1 MIYIEDIDFVLIYN
15 KMTQSIGG
23 GTCWHNA
30 RWNVGIRDLMNDF
43 FFVDKLSGQAYGW
56 ILLDLR
62 GPAVHMSIRNLY
74 SSVRLGP

>member
-43 FFVDKLSGQAYGW
+43 FFVDKLSLWMDPFRSTGAGRSHEHKES
-56 ILLDLR
+56 ILER
-62 GPAVHMSIRNLY
+62 STWPGP
-74 SSVRLGP
+74 